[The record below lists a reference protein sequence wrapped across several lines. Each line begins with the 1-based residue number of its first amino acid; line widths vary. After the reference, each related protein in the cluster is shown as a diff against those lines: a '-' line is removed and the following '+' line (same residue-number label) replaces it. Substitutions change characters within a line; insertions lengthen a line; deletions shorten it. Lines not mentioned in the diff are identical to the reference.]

1 MNTTLINFKKQF
13 TITFVLLIFTILF
26 FEYTNVDIWVEN
38 IFYNFSTHTWLID
51 RNEKILKFIF
61 YDGIKKLL
69 IAIAVFMLFALI
81 LFRKRRIIKEYKKGL
96 IVVVLSAIFV
106 PVVAGGL
113 KAVTNTP
120 CPKNTVIYGGVYP
133 EVKVLDSY
141 PKNFHQ
147 KGKIKCWPAGHASGG
162 FALLSLFFLFKTPR
176 NKKRAIALAMVVGWS
191 MGLYKMMIGDH
202 YLSHTIVTM
211 LLAWLIILVIARVV
225 KPEDFTQV

>member
-1 MNTTLINFKKQF
+1 LINFKKQF
-13 TITFVLLIFTILF
+13 IVTFVLFVLTILF
-26 FEYTNVDIWVEN
+26 FEYTNVDIRIEN

-69 IAIAVFMLFALI
+69 IIVAVLMLFSLI
-81 LFRKRRIIKEYKKGL
+81 VFRRNKIVNEYKKGL
-96 IVVVLSAIFV
+96 IVVILSAIFV
-106 PVVAGGL
+106 PVVIGGL

-120 CPKNTVIYGGVYP
+120 CPKNTVIYGGIYP
-133 EVKVLDSY
+133 EVKVLESY

-162 FALLSLFFLFKTPR
+162 FALLSLFFLFKSPR
-176 NKKRAIALAMVVGWS
+176 NKKRAVILSMVVGWS

-202 YLSHTIVTM
+202 YLSHTLVTM
-211 LLAWLIILVIARVV
+211 FLAWIIILIIARIV
-225 KPEDFTQV
+225 KPEDFTQI

>member
-1 MNTTLINFKKQF
+1 MINFKKQF
-13 TITFVLLIFTILF
+13 IVTFVLFVLTILF
-26 FEYTNVDIWVEN
+26 FEYTNVDIRIEN

-69 IAIAVFMLFALI
+69 IIVAVLMLFSLI
-81 LFRKRRIIKEYKKGL
+81 VFRRNKIVNEYKKGL
-96 IVVVLSAIFV
+96 IVVILSAIFV
-106 PVVAGGL
+106 PVVIGGL

-120 CPKNTVIYGGVYP
+120 CPKNTVIYGGIYP
-133 EVKVLDSY
+133 EVKVLESY

-162 FALLSLFFLFKTPR
+162 FALLSLFFLFKSPR
-176 NKKRAIALAMVVGWS
+176 NKKRAVILSMVVGWS

-202 YLSHTIVTM
+202 YLSHTLVTM
-211 LLAWLIILVIARVV
+211 FLAWIIILIIARIV
-225 KPEDFTQV
+225 KPEDFTQI

>member
-1 MNTTLINFKKQF
+1 MINFKKQF
-13 TITFVLLIFTILF
+13 IVTFVLFVLTILF
-26 FEYTNVDIWVEN
+26 FEYTNADIRIEN

-69 IAIAVFMLFALI
+69 IIVAVLMLLSLI
-81 LFRKRRIIKEYKKGL
+81 VFRRNKIVNEYKKGL
-96 IVVVLSAIFV
+96 IVVILSAIFV
-106 PVVAGGL
+106 PVVVGGL

-120 CPKNTVIYGGVYP
+120 CPKNTVIYGGIYP
-133 EVKVLDSY
+133 EVKVLESY

-162 FALLSLFFLFKTPR
+162 FALLSLFFLFKSPK
-176 NKKRAIALAMVVGWS
+176 NKKRAIILSMIVGWS

-202 YLSHTIVTM
+202 YLSHTLVTM
-211 LLAWLIILVIARVV
+211 FLAWIIILIIARIV
-225 KPEDFTQV
+225 KPEDFTQI

>member
-1 MNTTLINFKKQF
+1 MINFKKQF
-13 TITFVLLIFTILF
+13 IVTFVLFVLTILF
-26 FEYTNVDIWVEN
+26 FEYTNTDIWIEN

-69 IAIAVFMLFALI
+69 IIVAVLMLLSLI
-81 LFRKRRIIKEYKKGL
+81 VFRRNKIVNEYKKGL
-96 IVVVLSAIFV
+96 IVVILSAIFV
-106 PVVAGGL
+106 PVVVGGL

-120 CPKNTVIYGGVYP
+120 CPKNTVIYGGIYP
-133 EVKVLDSY
+133 EVKVLESY

-162 FALLSLFFLFKTPR
+162 FALLSLFFLFKSPK
-176 NKKRAIALAMVVGWS
+176 NKKRAIILSMIVGWS

-202 YLSHTIVTM
+202 YLSHTLVTM
-211 LLAWLIILVIARVV
+211 FLAWIIILIIARIV
-225 KPEDFTQV
+225 KPEDFTQI